1 MELPIK
7 VQGVMH
13 SKVNNKIEYLII
25 KRCEKDGGFWQGVTG
40 TLEEGE
46 KLKDCLV
53 REIGEELGITNI
65 NNISDLKQIFQ
76 WSKKTGFVITEYV
89 FFFFFYINI
98 DISVEIDRNIDI
110 TLSEEH
116 VDYKW
121 CEFDE
126 AYRMLEKDNNKDT
139 LKMINNELE
148 NK

>member
-65 NNISDLKQIFQ
+65 NNISGLKQIFQ
-76 WSKKTGFVITEYV
+76 RSKKTGFVITEYV
-89 FFFFFYINI
+89 F
-98 DISVEIDRNIDI
+98 SVEIDRNIDI

>member
-1 MELPIK
+1 M
-7 VQGVMH
+7 
-13 SKVNNKIEYLII
+13 
-25 KRCEKDGGFWQGVTG
+25 
-40 TLEEGE
+40 
-46 KLKDCLV
+46 
-53 REIGEELGITNI
+53 
-65 NNISDLKQIFQ
+65 
-76 WSKKTGFVITEYV
+76 
-89 FFFFFYINI
+89 FF
-98 DISVEIDRNIDI
+98 SVEIDRNIDI